1 MEGVLICLAVGF
13 VLVLREVGRNCQ
25 YCGAG
30 FGSEEGDSEVW
41 LVLRRY
47 VEGFYGC
54 VCISVNREYGAAR
67 AAFGEFIV
75 E

>member
-1 MEGVLICLAVGF
+1 MICLIVGF

-30 FGSEEGDSEVW
+30 FWGKVGDSEAW

-47 VEGFYGC
+47 VEGLDGWVWMF
-54 VCISVNREYGAAR
+54 VNREYGASR
-67 AAFGEFIV
+67 SAFGEFV
-75 E
+75 LE